1 MARVYAKDIPKGDG
15 EKVKLSGWADEI
27 RLLGKINFL
36 VLRDK
41 TGKIQIIAKKGEVEE
56 NVLKVMEDLTKE
68 SVISVEGKVKLNKE
82 APGGLEIVPEK
93 LEVLS
98 KADVPLPIDFSG
110 KVNTTMD
117 KRLDWRFL
125 DMRNP
130 RTAAIFKVQSEITR
144 AFREFF
150 LKEGFTEFWPPE
162 IIEAAPEGGAELFK
176 VTYFDKE
183 AYLAQSPE
191 LYKELATGTNLEKI
205 FTIVPVWRAEKHD
218 TPKHLNE
225 IRQMDIEAAF
235 EDQFSI
241 MKYMESVVKY
251 IVNSVLENCK
261 EEIELLNPEL
271 KVPEVKYV
279 GYEEV
284 IEVLNSNGLK
294 ISFGEDFSP
303 EVEKKLA
310 EIYGK
315 DTLIF
320 IHSWPVSLK
329 PFYIMPKDE
338 KISNGFDA
346 DYGGI
351 EISSGG
357 QRVHRPEILA
367 KQLKAKGLDPEQFKF
382 FIDSLKYGIPPH
394 AGWSIG
400 LERLTMILC
409 GLKNIREACMYPRDK
424 NRLTP

>member
-1 MARVYAKDIPKGDG
+1 MARVYTKDIPKRDG
-15 EKVKLSGWADEI
+15 EKVKLAGWADEI

-41 TGKIQIIAKKGEVEE
+41 TGKIQIIAKKGEAEE
-56 NVLKVMEDLTKE
+56 NVLKVMEDLAKE

-82 APGGLEIVPEK
+82 APGGLEIIPDK

-130 RTAAIFKVQSEITR
+130 KTVAIFKVQSEITR

-150 LKEGFTEFWPPE
+150 LNEGFTEFWPPE

-176 VTYFDKE
+176 ITYFDKE

-241 MKYMESVVKY
+241 MKYMESAVKH

-320 IHSWPVSLK
+320 IHSWPVFLK

-338 KISNGFDA
+338 RISNGFDA

-357 QRVHRPEILA
+357 QRVHRPEILV

>member
-1 MARVYAKDIPKGDG
+1 MARVYTKDIPKGDG
-15 EKVKLSGWADEI
+15 EKVKLAGWADEI

-41 TGKIQIIAKKGEVEE
+41 TGKIQIIAKKGEAEE

-82 APGGLEIVPEK
+82 APGGLEIIPDK

-150 LKEGFTEFWPPE
+150 LNEGFTEFWPPE

-176 VTYFDKE
+176 ITYFDKE

-251 IVNSVLENCK
+251 IVNSVSENCK

-284 IEVLNSNGLK
+284 IEVLNNNGLK

-315 DTLIF
+315 NTLIF

>member
-1 MARVYAKDIPKGDG
+1 MERIYTKGIPKDEGK
-15 EKVKLSGWADEI
+15 KVKLAGWVDEI
-27 RLLGKINFL
+27 RLLGKLNF
-36 VLRDK
+36 VILRDRE
-41 TGKIQIIAKKGEVEE
+41 GKVQIIVKRGEVEDE
-56 NVLKVMEDLTKE
+56 IFKRVKDLTKE
-68 SVISVEGKVKLNKE
+68 SVILVEGKVKLNEE

-93 LEVLS
+93 LEILS
-98 KADVPLPIDFSG
+98 KAEVPLPIDFSG
-110 KVNTTMD
+110 KVNTTLD

-125 DMRNP
+125 DLRNP
-130 RTAAIFKVQSEITR
+130 KIDAIFKVQSEIART
-144 AFREFF
+144 FREFF
-150 LKEGFTEFWPPE
+150 RKRGFTEFWPPE

-176 VTYFDKE
+176 IKYFERD

-191 LYKELATGTNLEKI
+191 LYKELATGTNLERV

-241 MKYMESVVKY
+241 MKYLEDVVKY
-251 IVNSVLENCK
+251 IVESVLKNCT

-271 KVPEVKYV
+271 EVPKTKYLS
-279 GYEEV
+279 YDEV
-284 IEVLNSNGLK
+284 IEILNENNLSIK
-294 ISFGEDFSP
+294 YGEDLNP
-303 EVEKKLA
+303 EAEKKLA

-315 DTLIF
+315 NMLIF
-320 IHSWPVSLK
+320 IHSWPIELK

-338 KISNGFDA
+338 KMSNGFDA

-357 QRVHRPEILA
+357 QRVHRPEILI
-367 KQLKAKGLDPEQFKF
+367 KHLKAKGLDPEQFKF
-382 FIDSLKYGIPPH
+382 FLNSLKYGIPPH

-400 LERLTMILC
+400 LERLTMVLC
-409 GLKNIREACMYPRDK
+409 NLKNIREATMYPRDR
-424 NRLTP
+424 NRLIP

>member
-1 MARVYAKDIPKGDG
+1 MARVYTKDIPKGDG

-218 TPKHLNE
+218 SAKHLNE

-241 MKYMESVVKY
+241 KKYLESAVKY

>member
-1 MARVYAKDIPKGDG
+1 MARVYTKDIPKGDG

>member
-1 MARVYAKDIPKGDG
+1 MARVYTKDIPKGDG

-82 APGGLEIVPEK
+82 APGGLEIIPDK

-150 LKEGFTEFWPPE
+150 LNEGFTEFWPPE

-176 VTYFDKE
+176 ITYFDKE

-241 MKYMESVVKY
+241 MKYMESAVKY

-315 DTLIF
+315 NTLIF
-320 IHSWPVSLK
+320 IHSWPISLK